1 MWPKEF
7 QVPREQIFNVG
18 ILTKHSGRSEP
29 CVPVATHLAAQGSL
43 SPTTILRAGGT
54 GAAIHRGEGM
64 RTQFGLWTS
73 RAWGFLV
80 DALAYSRHVM
90 MALGSGRTHLE
101 ALPMPDEP
109 LLSWSVYLADAP
121 AKWLGT
127 VEAPTAEEA
136 VKIGARRSRIA
147 CPGLRQHRNFV
158 ALHVLERLSDVSMA
172 AVRIGRIKES
182 QPVIVPIE
190 KQIGESFNTE
200 RSLIRMVT
208 RANGAGTH
216 S

>member
-1 MWPKEF
+1 
-7 QVPREQIFNVG
+7 
-18 ILTKHSGRSEP
+18 
-29 CVPVATHLAAQGSL
+29 
-43 SPTTILRAGGT
+43 
-54 GAAIHRGEGM
+54 M

-127 VEAPTAEEA
+127 VEALTAEEA
-136 VKIGARRSRIA
+136 VKIGAEKFGHDA
-147 CPGLRQHRNFV
+147 K
-158 ALHVLERLSDVSMA
+158 RLM
-172 AVRIGRIKES
+172 AVRR
-182 QPVIVPIE
+182 
-190 KQIGESFNTE
+190 
-200 RSLIRMVT
+200 R
-208 RANGAGTH
+208 
-216 S
+216 

>member
-1 MWPKEF
+1 MTPIKF
-7 QVPREQIFNVG
+7 
-18 ILTKHSGRSEP
+18 SGVLQWYRTRG
-29 CVPVATHLAAQGSL
+29 VAERISSSQGTNLQCRNSNKAFRPFGTLRTGRDAFGRPGVL

-80 DALAYSRHVM
+80 DALAYSRHV

-136 VKIGARRSRIA
+136 VKIGAEKFGHDA
-147 CPGLRQHRNFV
+147 K
-158 ALHVLERLSDVSMA
+158 RLM
-172 AVRIGRIKES
+172 AVRR
-182 QPVIVPIE
+182 
-190 KQIGESFNTE
+190 
-200 RSLIRMVT
+200 R
-208 RANGAGTH
+208 
-216 S
+216 